1 MLWEMAKG
9 ESLTQ
14 SAYET
19 VRSDILMCRIEPGS
33 RVSIVDVA
41 ARLEV
46 SAGAVREA
54 LSRLTAEGLVNAS
67 PQRGFRAAEVSADDL
82 RDLTSVRIEVEQSC
96 VRRSVKHGDLAWESR
111 LVAAH
116 HELTRRPYR
125 EPSSPDRL
133 SDAWSGAHSAFH
145 EAIVG
150 ACDSRYLLDIR
161 RQLYARA
168 ERYRQLSVPYESSHR
183 DTAREHRAMFEAA
196 LSRNGD
202 RAALLIA
209 KHLTTTATLLL
220 GALFTQ
226 PRVAASG

>member
-1 MLWEMAKG
+1 MAKG

-14 SAYET
+14 SVYET
-19 VRSDILMCRIEPGS
+19 VRSDILMCRIEPGA

-41 ARLEV
+41 ARLDV
-46 SAGAVREA
+46 SAGMVREA
-54 LSRLTAEGLVNAS
+54 LSRLTAEGLVIAE

-82 RDLTSVRIEVEQSC
+82 RDLISVRIEVEQSC

-116 HELTRRPYR
+116 HELSRRPYR
-125 EPSSPDRL
+125 DPVTPERM
-133 SDAWSGAHSAFH
+133 SDAWSGAHGAFH
-145 EAIVG
+145 EAIVS

-168 ERYRQLSVPYESSHR
+168 ERYRQLSYPYEKTHR
-183 DTAREHRAMFEAA
+183 DTAREHRAMLDAA

-202 RAALLIA
+202 RAATLMA
-209 KHLTTTATLLL
+209 KHLETTASLLL
-220 GALFTQ
+220 EVLFAN
-226 PRVAASG
+226 PPVAASG